1 MVAEYV
7 VRPIDASEWDAFARA
22 TFLGFHEEPRDDEI
36 AMWREEVHLDRTLAV
51 FDGARIV
58 ATAESMPWDI
68 NVPYASPVRCAAV
81 TSVTVTPTHRRRGL
95 LRRMMTQ
102 QLEDVHAAGEP
113 LAALYAS
120 EAAIYPRFGYGIA
133 APSFATTVHRDH
145 AALRMPADPSC
156 SVQFVTLDTARQRLP
171 AIYDRALA
179 NRPGAMAREAAVW
192 RKATVFDPDRVR
204 HGFGPRQAVVAGDD
218 RGYALY
224 RIRHGWA
231 NNAPDGTVRVEE
243 LLAVDAAAEVTL
255 WSFLFGLDLMSSMEA
270 ANRPADDPLR
280 FLLLDPAR
288 EIRRYA
294 ESFFLRVVDIP
305 TALTA
310 RGYAETDRLV
320 LAVTDPLCPWN
331 TATWALQASPDG
343 SSCTPTDD
351 LPDLEL
357 DVRELG
363 AVYLG
368 GVAPSWL
375 AAAGLLVEHTDGAV
389 GRATRL
395 FAGPRAPWNPTK
407 F

>member
-1 MVAEYV
+1 MAADFV

-36 AMWREEVHLDRTLAV
+36 AMWRDVVRLDRTLAV
-51 FDGARIV
+51 FDADRIV

-68 NVPYASPVRCAAV
+68 NVPYGRPVRCAAV

-133 APSFATTVHRDH
+133 AASFATTVHREH

-156 SVQFVTLDTARQRLP
+156 DVRFVTLDTAAQRLP
-171 AIYDRALA
+171 AIHGRALA
-179 NRPGAMAREAAVW
+179 HRPGAMSREAAVW
-192 RKATVFDPDRVR
+192 REATVFDPDRVR

-224 RIRHGWA
+224 RIRHGWE

-243 LLAVDAAAEVTL
+243 MVAVDPAAEATL
-255 WSFLFGLDLMSSMEA
+255 WSFLFGLDLMSSLEA

-280 FLLLDPAR
+280 LLLLDPAR
-288 EIRRYA
+288 EIRKYA
-294 ESFFLRVVDIP
+294 ESFYIRVVDIP
-305 TALTA
+305 AALTA
-310 RGYAETDRLV
+310 RGYAVSDRLV
-320 LAVTDPLCPWN
+320 FAVTDTVCPWN
-331 TATWALQASPDG
+331 AGTWALETSPDG
-343 SSCTPTDD
+343 SSCTPANDAA
-351 LPDLEL
+351 DLEL

-368 GVAPSWL
+368 GVTPSWL
-375 AAAGLLVEHTDGAV
+375 AAAGLVMEHTDGAV
-389 GRATRL
+389 ARATRL